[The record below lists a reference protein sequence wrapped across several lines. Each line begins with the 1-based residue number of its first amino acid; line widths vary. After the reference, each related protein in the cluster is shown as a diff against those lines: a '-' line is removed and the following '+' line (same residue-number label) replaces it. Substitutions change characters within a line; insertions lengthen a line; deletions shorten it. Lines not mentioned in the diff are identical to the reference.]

1 MRISDWSSDVCSSD
15 LVKNSEQAKAV
26 AVGVLGVLVGAAAA
40 SQNSNGNCY
49 SCATAGAAIA
59 GGAVAIAVQMAN
71 RASEQAEAETNM
83 RQAALEGIGNTL
95 SSDVKPTVLEVEGKT
110 VEQIGRAHV

>member
-1 MRISDWSSDVCSSD
+1 MLRRPPRVTRTDTLFPYPTLFLS
-15 LVKNSEQAKAV
+15 V
-26 AVGVLGVLVGAAAA
+26 AVGVLGFLVGAAAA
-40 SQNSNGNCY
+40 AQNSDGNCY